1 MRFLVGL
8 IGIPLG
14 FAMVVYRER
23 VKRFTGDIAW
33 AEKHFG
39 HGGSY
44 TAILIIGLAIAIG
57 SFLYMMGTLQI
68 LLETLFGR
76 FIPGGSPQ

>member
-1 MRFLVGL
+1 MRFFVGL

-14 FAMVVYRER
+14 FAIVVYRER

-33 AEKHFG
+33 AEKHLG
-39 HGGSY
+39 PGGSY
-44 TAILIIGLAIAIG
+44 TAILIFGLAVVIG

-68 LLETLFGR
+68 LLENTLGR
-76 FIPGGSPQ
+76 LFPR

>member
-14 FAMVVYRER
+14 FAIVVYRER

-39 HGGSY
+39 EGGSY
-44 TAILIIGLAIAIG
+44 TAILIFGLVIAIG

-68 LLETLFGR
+68 LFEKIFLR
-76 FIPGGSPQ
+76 FIPG